1 MFRFEHPVFLFG
13 LCILPILGLIRY
25 FVLRKKKKVL
35 ALIGNASLLLTDS
48 LAVNKLNKP
57 KTVFFALGVFFIL
70 ISLANPQMGTKS
82 EVVKTKGFDVFLALD
97 ISKSMM
103 AADMPPSRLDRLKRL
118 SEELI
123 RSLTGNRIG
132 LIVFAGNAYLQTPLT
147 TDYRALLLFLQTL
160 SPDIVSN
167 QGTNFSSAIA
177 VALRYFSYQKANG
190 KALIIISDG
199 ENHEPGL
206 EDAAREAAQKGISAF
221 TIGIGSL
228 AGAKIPDYSN
238 GFNSFKTDE
247 NGNPV
252 ISKLEEENLKTISRI
267 TRGNYYALNMDQS
280 STLNSL
286 LTDLNRFEK
295 TGLETRV
302 YSEYRSFYQLF
313 LAIACFF
320 LLFEFFLSYKKM
332 SVVLVLALF
341 STSLFSQNDHK
352 DLREGDRLYR
362 KKETVAAEEA
372 YRKALE
378 KKASPKAWYNLGNAV
393 YNQGRF
399 EESANNYQQSI
410 DKLNPSGQ
418 KANAYYNLG
427 NALYQKENFKGSID
441 AYKQALRIKPG
452 DKETQHNLSV
462 ALKKQQQKEQ
472 QQQQQENKQ
481 KQDQQQ
487 QNQDQKNSNPN
498 KNQQEQGE
506 NTQRKLSKEEAEA
519 LLNIMDEEEK
529 KVQSKL
535 RQAGKTNSQVKKDW

>member
-1 MFRFEHPVFLFG
+1 
-13 LCILPILGLIRY
+13 
-25 FVLRKKKKVL
+25 
-35 ALIGNASLLLTDS
+35 
-48 LAVNKLNKP
+48 
-57 KTVFFALGVFFIL
+57 
-70 ISLANPQMGTKS
+70 
-82 EVVKTKGFDVFLALD
+82 
-97 ISKSMM
+97 
-103 AADMPPSRLDRLKRL
+103 
-118 SEELI
+118 
-123 RSLTGNRIG
+123 
-132 LIVFAGNAYLQTPLT
+132 
-147 TDYRALLLFLQTL
+147 
-160 SPDIVSN
+160 
-167 QGTNFSSAIA
+167 
-177 VALRYFSYQKANG
+177 
-190 KALIIISDG
+190 
-199 ENHEPGL
+199 
-206 EDAAREAAQKGISAF
+206 
-221 TIGIGSL
+221 
-228 AGAKIPDYSN
+228 
-238 GFNSFKTDE
+238 
-247 NGNPV
+247 
-252 ISKLEEENLKTISRI
+252 
-267 TRGNYYALNMDQS
+267 
-280 STLNSL
+280 
-286 LTDLNRFEK
+286 
-295 TGLETRV
+295 
-302 YSEYRSFYQLF
+302 
-313 LAIACFF
+313 
-320 LLFEFFLSYKKM
+320 M

-418 KANAYYNLG
+418 KVNAYYNLG
-427 NALYQKENFKGSID
+427 NALYQKGNFKGSID

-452 DKETQHNLSV
+452 DQETQHNLSV